1 MTLEQMAILGRTANG
16 LGKLLPVDQLADL
29 LNAIVGADAEPR
41 LTDPEVEAL
50 ETLFALLRDLSPEAV
65 DVAMKR

>member
-41 LTDPEVEAL
+41 LTDAEVEAV
-50 ETLFALLRDLSPEAV
+50 ERLFDLLAAVAPSAV
-65 DVAMKR
+65 DAAMKR